1 MSAERPRLQQPHAI
15 IKGRVLATIRP
26 LPQMD
31 IEKVRAVL
39 SSMDISGRDLVKKD
53 PLVYR
58 LTDAIPLCAWETC
71 GD

>member
-1 MSAERPRLQQPHAI
+1 
-15 IKGRVLATIRP
+15 
-26 LPQMD
+26 
-31 IEKVRAVL
+31 
-39 SSMDISGRDLVKKD
+39 MDISGRDLVKKD